1 MRIEIK
7 RGIKEYEEMKNK
19 KRDYII
25 KKEDVMV
32 QEDGM
37 MYVLIREKE
46 LVGKKK
52 EKIEKVEEKRIVEKE
67 IRDKFDKWIED

>member
-1 MRIEIK
+1 
-7 RGIKEYEEMKNK
+7 
-19 KRDYII
+19 
-25 KKEDVMV
+25 
-32 QEDGM
+32 M